1 MNILQP
7 LSIEDIEVLTLDCEK
22 VNRTLPDDILRSIYD
37 NYLSPQLVYDKLQ
50 NLLKSK
56 ESQSLNHF
64 PLGEYL
70 EKVVF
75 KEPLVVE
82 KLKKEDSLFLFIYKT
97 EINQNNRTFVKFTNK
112 YQSFALSWLMYLYH

>member
-7 LSIEDIEVLTLDCEK
+7 LSIEDIQVLTLDCEK

-50 NLLKSK
+50 NILKSK
-56 ESQSLNHF
+56 ESQSLNYY

-70 EKVVF
+70 ENVVF
-75 KEPLVVE
+75 KEPLVIE
-82 KLKKEDSLFLFIYKT
+82 KLKKEDSLFLFIYRT
-97 EINQNNRTFVKFTNK
+97 EIGQNIRTFVKFTNK
-112 YQSFALSWLMYLYH
+112 YQSFSLTWLMNLYH

>member
-7 LSIEDIEVLTLDCEK
+7 LSIEDIQVLTLDCEK

-50 NLLKSK
+50 NILKSK
-56 ESQSLNHF
+56 ESQSLNCY

-70 EKVVF
+70 ENVVF
-75 KEPLVVE
+75 KEPLVIE
-82 KLKKEDSLFLFIYKT
+82 KLKKEDSLFLFIYRT
-97 EINQNNRTFVKFTNK
+97 EIGQNIRTFVKFTNK
-112 YQSFALSWLMYLYH
+112 YQSFALTWLMHLYH